1 MSWLDVKALKEK
13 HDKLITNSEEIF
25 SLAKSENR
33 KLTSEESAQI
43 DNIQTEAFSVS
54 SEIERL
60 EKQESLK
67 KATFNLVKEVE
78 KKPEIFELRKSL
90 QTFGLTSGTS
100 TSGAELMKV
109 LVPDFLNQVLRSAAP
124 VWTMGFRTVNVATG
138 GAYNVPTSTASNKS
152 AIIAEGSSITP
163 ATETTG
169 SKACQDYAYSAITK
183 ATKQALR
190 DSAFNLE
197 EWITQDFLDDVGNKF
212 SIDATVGDGSGKP
225 QGFVAASAAGITA
238 AATAAITLDEV
249 YDLIYSIDPIYHS
262 TCKLSMHAS
271 TWNSLVQLKD
281 ANDRHLLQ
289 NNNYGQGVVRSIE
302 NIPVILNNSMDTLAA
317 AKKVVCMTS
326 VKYGVLKIVDGSFDM
341 EILKELYSASNEVG
355 FKTMASLGFCHT
367 NTAAN
372 KHLITAAS

>member
-25 SLAKSENR
+25 SFAKSENR
-33 KLTSEESAQI
+33 KLTAEESAQVDKI
-43 DNIQTEAFSVS
+43 HEEAFSVA
-54 SEIERL
+54 SEVERL

-67 KATFNLVKEVE
+67 KETFNLIKEVE
-78 KKPEIFELRKSL
+78 KKPEAFELCKKL
-90 QTFGLTSGTS
+90 HTFGLTSGTS
-100 TSGAELMKV
+100 NSGAELMNV

-124 VWTMGFRTVNVATG
+124 VWTMGFRVANVPFG
-138 GAYNVPTSTASNKS
+138 GAYNVPTSTATNNS
-152 AIIAEGSSITP
+152 AIVAEGSSITP
-163 ATETTG
+163 ANQTTDKK
-169 SKACQDYAYSAITK
+169 SCQDYAYSAITK
-183 ATKQALR
+183 VTEQALR
-190 DSAFNLE
+190 DSIVNLE
-197 EWITQDFLDDVGNKF
+197 DWIRQDFIDDVGNKF
-212 SIDATVGDGSGKP
+212 SIDATVGNGSGKP
-225 QGFVAASAAGITA
+225 EGFVTASALGKTA

-281 ANDRHLLQ
+281 DNNRHLLQ
-289 NNNYGQGVVRSIE
+289 NGNYGNGTVRSIE
-302 NIPVILNNSMDTLAA
+302 NIPVVLNNSMDTLAA

-326 VKYGVLKIVDGSFDM
+326 VKFGLIKIVDGAFNM
-341 EILKELYSASNEVG
+341 KILNELYQGSNEIG
-355 FKTMASLGFCHT
+355 FKTMSSLGFCHT